1 MLYTIANLL
10 VEGVADKRG
19 ALNCVFLSA
28 DGSTFATDR
37 MCLVIVEPS
46 KTNDDEFRVAGVEP
60 TEVREGG
67 IAVPAELVSETL
79 KAIPKQPMRQ
89 AHKHAALTRCD
100 AVVEFATTKDGI
112 GATKNSATRVR
123 SAPPSIKEFLQSI
136 GSRKALAH
144 VSLKRLKKIVDTFDK
159 MCGGDESQPV
169 SIGLGEE
176 DDPIY
181 LRTRSHLTG
190 QIIIGT
196 ITPATD
202 VDEVKLNK
210 WERKLLDRGVKRRV
224 KRKGTK
230 QEVRRRHR

>member
-10 VEGVADKRG
+10 VGGVADKKG
-19 ALNCVFLSA
+19 ALSCVFLDE

-37 MCLVIVEPS
+37 MCLVVVEPS
-46 KTNDDEFRVAGVEP
+46 QTADDEFRVAGVEP
-60 TEVREGG
+60 TDVREGG
-67 IAVPAELVSETL
+67 VAVPAKLVSDAL

-112 GATKNSATRVR
+112 GATKSSATRIR
-123 SAPPSIKEFLQSI
+123 SAPPNMREFLQSI
-136 GSRKALAH
+136 GTRKAVAC

-159 MCGGDESQPV
+159 MCGGDETQPV
-169 SIGLGEE
+169 FIELGEE

-181 LRTRSHLTG
+181 LRTRSNLTR

-210 WERKLLDRGVKRRV
+210 WERRLLDRGVKRLA
-224 KRKGTK
+224 KRKGEK
-230 QEVRRRHR
+230 QIARRRHR